1 MWQLMVGHLRNVEV
15 KVSPH
20 ASPITATYDFI
31 GKDGPIPEGTEVIL
45 GCSTKGGDCERFRE
59 APKYVKDGVMLRDMR
74 AAAVRPSQHSAQ
86 YMGLL
91 NVSPLK
97 EDMPSVKDPGKD
109 PREFHASDM
118 RYLLGKAEEDEEAIE
133 LLEDFVGEDKIFDLL
148 SIFDIDSGMNELSG
162 MAGGAVAGGGGRK
175 KRRNTLIRQENID
188 LTIVDDVIRLIM
200 ERGIMQ

>member
-1 MWQLMVGHLRNVEV
+1 
-15 KVSPH
+15 
-20 ASPITATYDFI
+20 
-31 GKDGPIPEGTEVIL
+31 
-45 GCSTKGGDCERFRE
+45 
-59 APKYVKDGVMLRDMR
+59 MLRDMR
-74 AAAVRPSQHSAQ
+74 SAAVAPGQHSTQ

-97 EDMPSVKDPGKD
+97 EDMPSVKDPDKD

-133 LLEDFVGEDKIFDLL
+133 LLEDFIGEDKIFDLL

-162 MAGGAVAGGGGRK
+162 MGGGAVAGGGGRK
-175 KRRNTLIRQENID
+175 KRRNTLIRQENVD